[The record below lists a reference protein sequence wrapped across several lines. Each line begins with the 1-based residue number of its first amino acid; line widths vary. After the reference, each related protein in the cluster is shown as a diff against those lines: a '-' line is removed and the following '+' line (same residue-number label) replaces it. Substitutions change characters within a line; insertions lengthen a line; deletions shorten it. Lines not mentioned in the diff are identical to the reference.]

1 MNPYILTIHKRVTT
15 RYLSLP
21 RLSPES
27 EERLEYIWR
36 LHEEGKSNTYIRDR
50 MNIRYGTTLR
60 TTKPYY
66 TTLIYE
72 MIKKYRRRLERMK
85 DYEEEYLKV
94 EFIKV
99 ENWNSKNYLNYYD
112 K

>member
-1 MNPYILTIHKRVTT
+1 MNK
-15 RYLSLP
+15 
-21 RLSPES
+21 
-27 EERLEYIWR
+27 
-36 LHEEGKSNTYIRDR
+36 
-50 MNIRYGTTLR
+50 RYGTTLR
-60 TTKPYY
+60 TIKPYY

>member
-1 MNPYILTIHKRVTT
+1 MNK
-15 RYLSLP
+15 
-21 RLSPES
+21 
-27 EERLEYIWR
+27 
-36 LHEEGKSNTYIRDR
+36 
-50 MNIRYGTTLR
+50 RYGITLR
-60 TTKPYY
+60 TNKPYY

-99 ENWNSKNYLNYYD
+99 ENWNKKPDNNFIHEN
-112 K
+112 